1 MTGDPLVSI
10 RCLVYNHEPYLRQCL
25 DGFVMQ
31 KTTFPFEAIVHD
43 DASTDGSAAI
53 IREYAEKYPDIIKP
67 VYETENQHSKHDGS
81 IGRIMDAAIHPSAKY
96 IAQCEGDDYWTDPHK
111 LQLQVDF
118 LESHPDY
125 SLSVHEYTE
134 WDEEKGAYRPHQIE
148 FLKNTKEDLT
158 LTLDDFATGVFFTKT
173 LTSVYRRSAI
183 RESKYQDYNC
193 KFDMTLFYAL
203 MTQGK
208 CRLFNRTM
216 GCYRIQ
222 PNSITSPKNIRKFR
236 LYTYNAMFSL
246 CKVEQTEQSRE
257 FAYNYLEPFARRIIY
272 KGNWHFIKNCFRYLG
287 VKRTLELAVVVP
299 MKVVYSFFLEN
310 CC

>member
-31 KTTFPFEAIVHD
+31 QTSFPFEAIVHD

-67 VYETENQHSKHDGS
+67 VYETENQWGKGT
-81 IGRIMDAAIHPSAKY
+81 IKKNMDAVMSPKSKY
-96 IAQCEGDDYWTDPHK
+96 IAICEGDDYWTDPHK

-118 LESHPDY
+118 LEEHPDY
-125 SLSVHEYTE
+125 SFSVHEYTE

-158 LTLDDFATGVFFTKT
+158 LTLDDYATGVFFTKT

-222 PNSITSPKNIRKFR
+222 PNSITSLKNIRKFR
-236 LYTYNAMFSL
+236 LYTNDALFSL

-257 FAYNYLEPFARRIIY
+257 FVYNYLEPFARRIIY

-287 VKRTLELAVVVP
+287 VKRTLEFAVVVP
-299 MKVVYSFFLEN
+299 MKVVYSFIREKLLGI
-310 CC
+310 

>member
-1 MTGDPLVSI
+1 M
-10 RCLVYNHEPYLRQCL
+10 
-25 DGFVMQ
+25 
-31 KTTFPFEAIVHD
+31 
-43 DASTDGSAAI
+43 
-53 IREYAEKYPDIIKP
+53 
-67 VYETENQHSKHDGS
+67 
-81 IGRIMDAAIHPSAKY
+81 
-96 IAQCEGDDYWTDPHK
+96 
-111 LQLQVDF
+111 DF

-125 SLSVHEYTE
+125 SFSVHEYSE

-158 LTLDDFATGVFFTKT
+158 LTLDDYTTGVFFTKT
-173 LTSVYRRSAI
+173 LTSVYRRSAR
-183 RESKYQDYNC
+183 RESKFQYYDAR
-193 KFDMTLFYAL
+193 FDMTLFYAL

-236 LYTYNAMFSL
+236 SSTNEALLSL
-246 CKVEQTEQSRE
+246 CRVEQTEQSRE

-272 KGNWHFIKNCFRYLG
+272 KGNWHFIRNCFRYLG
-287 VKRTLELAVVVP
+287 VKRTLKLAVVVP
-299 MKVVYSFFLEN
+299 MKVVYSFILEN

>member
-10 RCLVYNHEPYLRQCL
+10 RCTVYNHEPYLRQCL
-25 DGFVMQ
+25 EGFVMQ
-31 KTTFPFEAIVHD
+31 QTSFLFEAIVHD

-67 VYETENQHSKHDGS
+67 IYETENQYRKGT
-81 IGRIMDAAIHPSAKY
+81 ILGILDAAIHPSAKY
-96 IAQCEGDDYWTDPHK
+96 IAICEGDDYWTDPHK

-118 LESHPDY
+118 LEEHPDY
-125 SLSVHEYTE
+125 SFSVHEYSE
-134 WDEEKGAYRPHQIE
+134 WDEEKSAYRPHQIE

-158 LTLDDFATGVFFTKT
+158 LTLDDYATGVFFTKT

-183 RESKYQDYNC
+183 RESKYREYRC

-208 CRLFNRTM
+208 CRLFNRVM

-222 PNSITSPKNIRKFR
+222 PNSITSLKNIRKFR
-236 LYTYNAMFSL
+236 LYTNDALFSL
-246 CKVEQTEQSRE
+246 CEVEQTEQSQE
-257 FAYNYLEPFARRIIY
+257 FVYNYLKPFALY
-272 KGNWHFIKNCFRYLG
+272 VLLKCEWGTLKNYFKYLG
-287 VKRTLELAVVVP
+287 IRRALSISILEPIKTVYQIVLKRVK
-299 MKVVYSFFLEN
+299 
-310 CC
+310 